1 MRAAG
6 MWRSSIRD
14 SVERGCSAR
23 EETDLSLRCGKEG
36 LTHTVCVSVW
46 EIIEWLA

>member
-6 MWRSSIRD
+6 MWRSSIGD
-14 SVERGCSAR
+14 SVEQKCGASGEA
-23 EETDLSLRCGKEG
+23 DLSLRCEKNG
-36 LTHTVCVSVW
+36 LTHTLCVSAW